1 MQADREGAEG
11 LILLGMNFLKSLDI
25 RLVSLL
31 LAVILWL
38 HAVTEREY
46 TVHFDCQVAVEN
58 VPADMVVSPPL
69 MPAPCQ
75 ITAKGKDLVA
85 LRLKGPKMAVDA
97 GNRRVRSFPVK
108 LSEGR
113 LMLPFDIEDIRVEFH
128 PSEVTVRLDRLVER
142 FSRVSPDLSG
152 QPAEG
157 YIVSDSTAAEPCS
170 VRVRGPERQV
180 AKMDTVFTEKLKV
193 DEMRERQRLRAR
205 LQLPDAILYQAE
217 PESVWVELVFEKTGE
232 RLFRNIPLAISNRGG
247 GYLVSY
253 SPGTVDIVAAGPR
266 QVLDMAR
273 ASDIKAV
280 LDLKDLSPGTHR
292 LQAVIEL
299 PDRLELIAATPR
311 SFEVT
316 IR

>member
-1 MQADREGAEG
+1 
-11 LILLGMNFLKSLDI
+11 MNIFKSLDI
-25 RLVSLL
+25 RLVALL
-31 LAVILWL
+31 LAAILWL

-46 TVHFDCQVAVEN
+46 TVAFDCPVAVEN

-69 MPAPCQ
+69 LPASCL

-85 LRLKGPKMAVDA
+85 LRLKGPKLAVDA
-97 GNRRVRSFPVK
+97 GNRRLRSLPVK

-113 LMLPFDIEDIRVEFH
+113 LMLPFEIEAVRVEFH
-128 PSEVTVRLDRLVER
+128 PAELNVRLDRLSER

-180 AKMDTVFTEKLKV
+180 AKMDTVFTEKVKV

-205 LQLPDAILYQAE
+205 LQVPDAVLFRAE
-217 PESVWVELVFEKTGE
+217 PESVWVDLVFEKTGE
-232 RLFRNIPLAISNRGG
+232 RLFRNVPLAIANRGG

-253 SPGTVDIVAAGPR
+253 SPGTVDIVAAGPG
-266 QVLDMAR
+266 QMLDMAR
-273 ASDIKAV
+273 ASDIKAT
-280 LDLKDLSPGTHR
+280 LDLKDLPPGTHR
-292 LQAVIEL
+292 LQAIIEL

>member
-1 MQADREGAEG
+1 M
-11 LILLGMNFLKSLDI
+11 KSLDI
-25 RLVSLL
+25 RLVALL
-31 LAVILWL
+31 LAAILWL

-46 TVHFDCQVAVEN
+46 TVSFECPLSVEN
-58 VPADMVVSPPL
+58 VPADMVVSPAL
-69 MPAPCQ
+69 LPATCL

-85 LRLKGPKMAVDA
+85 MRLKGPRLFMDV
-97 GNRRVRSFPVK
+97 GNRRLKSLPVK

-113 LMLPFDIEDIRVEFH
+113 LALPFDIEAVRVEFH
-128 PSEVTVRLDRLVER
+128 PAELNVRLDRLAER
-142 FSRVSPDLSG
+142 TSMVSPDLYG

-170 VRVRGPERQV
+170 VRVKGPERPIM
-180 AKMDTVFTEKLKV
+180 KLDTVFTERVRV
-193 DEMRERQRLRAR
+193 DEMREKQRIRAR
-205 LQLPDAILYQAE
+205 LTLPDPVLYRAE
-217 PESVWVELVFEKTGE
+217 PESVWVDLVFEKTGE

-253 SPGTVDIVAAGPR
+253 SPGAVDIVAAGPK
-266 QVLDMAR
+266 QMLDMVR
-273 ASDIKAV
+273 ASDIKAT
-280 LDLKDLSPGTHR
+280 LDLKDLPPGTHR

>member
-1 MQADREGAEG
+1 MKVFR
-11 LILLGMNFLKSLDI
+11 SLDI
-25 RLVSLL
+25 RLVALL
-31 LAVILWL
+31 LAAILWL

-46 TVHFDCQVAVEN
+46 TVPFDCPVAVEN
-58 VPADMVVSPPL
+58 VPADMVVSPTLLPVSCL
-69 MPAPCQ
+69 
-75 ITAKGKDLVA
+75 ITAKGKDLVI
-85 LRLKGPKMAVDA
+85 LRIKGPRLVVDA
-97 GNRRVRSFPVK
+97 GNRRLRSLPVK

-113 LMLPFDIEDIRVEFH
+113 LMLPFDIEAVRVEFH
-128 PSEVTVRLDRLVER
+128 SAELNIRLDRLSER
-142 FSRVSPDLSG
+142 FSRVSPDLLG

-170 VRVRGPERQV
+170 VRIKGPERQL
-180 AKMDTVFTEKLKV
+180 AKMDTVFTEKVKV

-205 LQLPDAILYQAE
+205 LQLPDAVLYQAE
-217 PESVWVELVFEKTGE
+217 PESVWVDLVFEKTGE
-232 RLFRNIPLAISNRGG
+232 RLFRSVPLAISNRGS

-266 QVLDMAR
+266 QVLDLAR
-273 ASDIKAV
+273 TSDIKAT
-280 LDLKDLSPGTHR
+280 LDLKGLSPGTHR

-316 IR
+316 VR